1 MTRNSSAS
9 RWARASRLWRCLGA
23 ALALTVAWHSVPAGH
38 AQAPLAVDRSILVVD
53 MQSVLRDAAAASA
66 LRAIEAEERVALRR
80 RLDLLTEAFRLEEEQ
95 IAREREDMAPEAFD
109 VRVRD
114 FDQRVRAARQEA
126 QESSVAFQNR
136 FAEAFAALEKEVV
149 PVIVQLMRE
158 RGATVAL
165 DRRSVLVV
173 ADGADLTAEVIRR
186 LDATLPANLA
196 QDLLPPM
203 PTPR

>member
-1 MTRNSSAS
+1 MTMNSSAS
-9 RWARASRLWRCLGA
+9 RWARGSRLYRGLA
-23 ALALTVAWHSVPAGH
+23 VALALGLVPWHVPAAH
-38 AQAPLAVDRSILVVD
+38 AQVQSAARQSIVVVD
-53 MQSVLRDAAAASA
+53 MQAVLRDAAAASA
-66 LRAIEAEERVALRR
+66 LRSIEAEERVALRR
-80 RLDLLTEAFRLEEEQ
+80 RLDQLTEAFRMEEEQ

-114 FDQRVRAARQEA
+114 FDQRVRAARQDA

-136 FAEAFAALEKEVV
+136 FAEAFGALEKEAV
-149 PVIVQLMRE
+149 PVIVQVMRE
-158 RGATVAL
+158 RGATIAL

-173 ADGADLTAEVIRR
+173 ADGADLTAEVIQR

-196 QDLLPPM
+196 RDLLPPM

>member
-1 MTRNSSAS
+1 MTTRSSVS
-9 RWARASRLWRCLGA
+9 RWARASSFGRCLAVALVMVGHSAPASRAQLRPA
-23 ALALTVAWHSVPAGH
+23 AP
-38 AQAPLAVDRSILVVD
+38 QAIIVVD
-53 MQSVLRDAAAASA
+53 MQTVLRDAAAASA
-66 LRAIEAEERVALRR
+66 LRAIEAEERIALRR
-80 RLDLLTEAFRLEEEQ
+80 RLDQLTEAFRLEEEA

-114 FDQRVRAARQEA
+114 FDQRVRAARQDA

-136 FAEAFAALEKEVV
+136 FAEAFGALEKEVV
-149 PVIVQLMRE
+149 PVIAQLMRE

-165 DRRSVLVV
+165 DRRSVLVA

-186 LDATLPANLA
+186 LDATVPSNVAR
-196 QDLLPPM
+196 DLLPPM